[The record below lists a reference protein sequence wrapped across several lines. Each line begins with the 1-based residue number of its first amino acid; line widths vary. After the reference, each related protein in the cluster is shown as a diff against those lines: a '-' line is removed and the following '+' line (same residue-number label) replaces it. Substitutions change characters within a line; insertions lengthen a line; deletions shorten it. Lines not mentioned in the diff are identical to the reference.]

1 MSITQLIYVST
12 AAHEFGALELRRI
25 LDSSV
30 RHNAAKKVT
39 GMLLYSHSSFMQ
51 VLEGDGADVDEVMS
65 RIEMDPRHHG
75 ICILSR
81 SKVPAREFGQ
91 WSMGFRGIAAEDAGA
106 WPGYAPFF
114 AHGFNAKMMNARPG
128 VALEILATL
137 AGNR

>member
-12 AAHEFGALELRRI
+12 SVRELDAEELRRI

-30 RHNAAKKVT
+30 RHNATTKIT
-39 GMLLYSHSSFMQ
+39 GMLLYSHGSFMQ
-51 VLEGDGADVDEVMS
+51 VLEGTEAAVAEAML
-65 RIEMDPRHHG
+65 RIEKDPRHHC

-91 WSMGFRGIAAEDAGA
+91 WSMGFRGVLAEDADT

-114 AHGFNAKMMNARPG
+114 AHGFNAKMLNAKPG
-128 VALEILATL
+128 VALEILSTL
-137 AGNR
+137 AGSR